1 MPDILRFFFDL
12 LAVPTD
18 GFDPLALLFR
28 RLEDFYHLGG
38 GRGLAPPSV
47 VKCVIQCDRV

>member
-28 RLEDFYHLGG
+28 RLEVFIHIGKGVWIGTAGG
-38 GRGLAPPSV
+38 TTV
-47 VKCVIQCDRV
+47 ETQ